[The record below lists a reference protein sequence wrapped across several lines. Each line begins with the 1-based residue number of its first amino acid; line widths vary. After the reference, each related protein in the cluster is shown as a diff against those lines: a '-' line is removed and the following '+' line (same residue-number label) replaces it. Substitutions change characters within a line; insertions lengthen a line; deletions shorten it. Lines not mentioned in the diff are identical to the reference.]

1 MDMATSSPSA
11 ASVRSEVRVLEATL
25 SRQEQAITQ
34 LEEVLPQT
42 PVSTKSHGSKASRI
56 QRYIPAFDDD
66 DDVFYDV
73 AASQVEDEEI
83 SELEEEEDVEPYN
96 EDNEAASELDSSPE
110 NMDDGFDYETFIL
123 NNALGAYDDLPPLEK
138 WSSRSTT
145 DSATVPTHR
154 QLPAEPSSATS
165 ERSSYDLQ
173 QLMQNIS
180 WPDPPAARA
189 AVDEHHDQAVK
200 HSNQSRPLTQPAAI
214 VDVPITTQDTPQYR
228 LNTSGDQNA
237 VSVILSAL
245 LSPSAAAP
253 RCKSLRP
260 ADQELLFTFATA
272 LRGAC
277 SQFGQSEQHDDA
289 VRQRLIQATVLMKML
304 D

>member
-11 ASVRSEVRVLEATL
+11 ASVRSEVQVLEAAL

-42 PVSTKSHGSKASRI
+42 PVSMKSHGSKASRMK
-56 QRYIPAFDDD
+56 RYIPAFDDD

-73 AASQVEDEEI
+73 PASQMEDEEI
-83 SELEEEEDVEPYN
+83 SELEEEDVEPYN
-96 EDNEAASELDSSPE
+96 ENNEAASELDSSPE
-110 NMDDGFDYETFIL
+110 TMDEGFDYETFIL

-145 DSATVPTHR
+145 DSAIVPAQR
-154 QLPAEPSSATS
+154 QLLAEPSSATS
-165 ERSSYDLQ
+165 ERSSYGTEQSVQD
-173 QLMQNIS
+173 MS
-180 WPDPPAARA
+180 WPDPPAARPV
-189 AVDEHHDQAVK
+189 VDEHHDQAVK
-200 HSNQSRPLTQPAAI
+200 LDDYSRNTTRPSAI
-214 VDVPITTQDTPQYR
+214 APFTATTQDTPQHR
-228 LNTSGDQNA
+228 LNTNDDQNA

-245 LSPSAAAP
+245 LSPSAAASH
-253 RCKSLRP
+253 CKPLRH

-272 LRGAC
+272 MRRAC
-277 SQFGQSEQHDDA
+277 SQLGDSEEHDDA
-289 VRQRLIQATVLMKML
+289 IRQRVKHATELLKTV